1 MFKFL
6 LVFCPSC
13 YVLFKQPLLGSVVL
27 LNPEVTSLYIYVL
40 RELKINLEIF

>member
-1 MFKFL
+1 M
-6 LVFCPSC
+6 C
-13 YVLFKQPLLGSVVL
+13 YLNSLSLDLWSL